1 LVRVRETAQCAE
13 AQPRLREQ
21 TNLQFRLERF
31 NAFNHPRFGA
41 PNTDPGSA
49 NFGRVTPAQENT
61 ARLIQVALKL
71 NF

>member
-1 LVRVRETAQCAE
+1 MRK
-13 AQPRLREQ
+13 Q
-21 TNLQFRLERF
+21 TNLQFRLETF

-41 PNTDPGSA
+41 PHIDPGSA

-71 NF
+71 NL